1 MSVGTENKPLEKE
14 VVKKRL
20 LEEARLALDFNEQGI
35 NYNAEELKK
44 FRGLNADIN
53 GFRRNANGIN
63 FELPHGFTAN
73 AKYNRWTPFSIK
85 VENDKPILYNDKE
98 VIAEISFP
106 QNTPHPV
113 SEQLLSTGE
122 KVKNILNISQFGG
135 VHVSYSD
142 ECSLK
147 DLGEDCLFCSYNVR
161 ERDPERPLIKNP
173 KQVAEAY
180 HLARQA
186 GVANHFRIT
195 GGFVPERRE
204 LEYYIDA
211 AEAIRQH
218 YDSFYGVAII
228 GAPSD
233 PSVLPKYKEVG
244 FSNISH
250 NLEVWDKDL
259 FGLVCPGKSKR
270 NGGWQHW
277 LNSLEAAV
285 DIFGKGNVHTNI
297 VGGLEPKESILQGI
311 EYLASK
317 GIVSHFIVFRP
328 EKGTPFEGY
337 RSPEASFHWD
347 IVDKATD
354 IFLRYGFTSLHMY
367 SGPAS
372 ADHAGRIFRIKNG
385 EFEGNKLGVYKYPS
399 IDK

>member
-1 MSVGTENKPLEKE
+1 MSEIETQIKRKE
-14 VVKKRL
+14 EVKQL
-20 LEEARLALDFNEQGI
+20 LLDEAKLALDFNEKGI
-35 NYNAEELKK
+35 FYNAEDLKR
-44 FRGLNADIN
+44 FRATDADLN
-53 GFRRNANGIN
+53 GFRRNAGGVGFSLPYGI
-63 FELPHGFTAN
+63 TTN
-73 AKYNRWTPFSIK
+73 AKFNRWTPYSIV

-98 VIAEISFP
+98 PIAEISFP
-106 QNTPHPV
+106 TNTPNPV
-113 SEQLLSTGE
+113 SEQLLSSGQ

-173 KQVAEAY
+173 GQVAEAY

-204 LEYYIDA
+204 LEYYIDV
-211 AEAIRQH
+211 AEAIREK
-218 YDSFYGVAII
+218 YNSFYGVAII
-228 GAPSD
+228 GAPEDVSI
-233 PSVLPKYKEVG
+233 LPKYKEAG

-250 NLEVWDKDL
+250 NLEVWDKNL

-270 NGGWQHW
+270 NGGWEHW
-277 LNSLEAAV
+277 LGSLEAAV
-285 DIFGKGNVHTNI
+285 DVFGKGNVHTNL
-297 VGGLEPKESILQGI
+297 VGGLEPKDSILEGI

-317 GIVSHFIVFRP
+317 GIVAHFSVFRP

-337 RSPEASFHWD
+337 RSPEASFHWE

-354 IFLRYGFTSLHMY
+354 IFLRYGFNSLQMY

-385 EFEGNKLGVYKYPS
+385 EFEGEKLGVYKYPS
-399 IDK
+399 ID